1 MSLYYVCECT
11 MDWST
16 GVHSGSPMY
25 LLAPRFPSGWC
36 RYTFNLPPS
45 LTHTYAHSFLI
56 SLRVLQPIS
65 CSLRKGI
72 WNELPQ
78 HPKERERERGRC
90 GEAER
95 EGWWVLSEWETIRAF
110 QAAQWQLRRISSEER
125 KSEGGRQTESP
136 ARERHLG
143 RGAAAAT
150 SLSLLYLDDLP
161 LCCCCFNQS
170 LLLKP
175 PGLLLLWLLLAD

>member
-1 MSLYYVCECT
+1 MQICCQ
-11 MDWST
+11 
-16 GVHSGSPMY
+16 
-25 LLAPRFPSGWC
+25 
-36 RYTFNLPPS
+36 PPS
-45 LTHTYAHSFLI
+45 LTNSHIRTQFFDQSPCFAANK
-56 SLRVLQPIS
+56 LQPEKRHMEQAAS
-65 CSLRKGI
+65 ASKR
-72 WNELPQ
+72 ERER
-78 HPKERERERGRC
+78 ERERERGRC
-90 GEAER
+90 DEAER
-95 EGWWVLSEWETIRAF
+95 EGWWMLSEWETIRAF

-161 LCCCCFNQS
+161 LCCCCFNWS